1 MQHPSYSPT
10 PPNHTTSSPSSAPDD
25 GEEDVERLREER
37 ALLWSKLEQVAEVIG
52 SDDPLRVVH
61 DVRNIMNE
69 LVLLR
74 KLVEL
79 DEED

>member
-1 MQHPSYSPT
+1 MQQPRYSPT
-10 PPNHTTSSPSSAPDD
+10 PPGHANANASPAND
-25 GEEDVERLREER
+25 EEDVQRLREER
-37 ALLWSKLEQVAEVIG
+37 ELLWSKLEQVAEAIG